1 MQCLNTGRV
10 SALVTL
16 VGNEFQ
22 EEIVLGTNECK
33 NYSWC
38 EQMVGRKKNAFD
50 QHLLGQGTKADERRD
65 EIMCNL
71 KHCAELVM

>member
-1 MQCLNTGRV
+1 M
-10 SALVTL
+10 SAKIT
-16 VGNEFQ
+16 VGASKWLE
-22 EEIVLGTNECK
+22 
-33 NYSWC
+33 
-38 EQMVGRKKNAFD
+38 KKNAFD